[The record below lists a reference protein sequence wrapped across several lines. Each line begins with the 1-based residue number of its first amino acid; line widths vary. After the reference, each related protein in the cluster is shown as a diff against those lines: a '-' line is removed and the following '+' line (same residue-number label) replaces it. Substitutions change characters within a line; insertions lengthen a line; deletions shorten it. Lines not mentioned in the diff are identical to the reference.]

1 MPFCGQDWGAILL
14 VDARFHSSSEGALT
28 NRSQLSRWLRGGI
41 REGLHPADSVR
52 ALAAFCAEL
61 RHQPPPGAPCTVLN
75 AAGDA
80 LLPPPRH
87 QPPPPP
93 PPPPTT
99 TTRRRRRRR
108 GSGTDA
114 AAAAAAAAPL
124 LSRDERRSGAQQ
136 GPPAPASSPGR
147 RHEPPSSYATG
158 ANFGYGDGAGEGVR
172 GGMDAFFVRHS
183 SPALTA
189 NSALAPL
196 SITIGGGDS
205 GDDTEDFHEDEDED
219 QLSSLDDTD
228 AAARR
233 VTMPYNPAEDDPPEG
248 HSPAAGGGGGGD
260 EVATQHA
267 SAAAA
272 AAVACQPTLAYV
284 EDDDD
289 DEGEWGDDDG
299 DDGGTKTAT
308 IYEEGPLGLDLV
320 DSDAAIVVRA
330 VSGLAAKARLPQIV
344 AGMTLQSW
352 GDQRDG
358 GTGHVVMPR
367 TARQTQQ
374 QLSQHPRPLLLVL
387 REPVAG

>member
-1 MPFCGQDWGAILL
+1 
-14 VDARFHSSSEGALT
+14 
-28 NRSQLSRWLRGGI
+28 
-41 REGLHPADSVR
+41 
-52 ALAAFCAEL
+52 
-61 RHQPPPGAPCTVLN
+61 
-75 AAGDA
+75 
-80 LLPPPRH
+80 
-87 QPPPPP
+87 
-93 PPPPTT
+93 
-99 TTRRRRRRR
+99 
-108 GSGTDA
+108 
-114 AAAAAAAAPL
+114 
-124 LSRDERRSGAQQ
+124 
-136 GPPAPASSPGR
+136 
-147 RHEPPSSYATG
+147 
-158 ANFGYGDGAGEGVR
+158 
-172 GGMDAFFVRHS
+172 MDAFFVRHS

-189 NSALAPL
+189 NSALPPL

-205 GDDTEDFHEDEDED
+205 GDDTEDFHEDEDYGHKID
-219 QLSSLDDTD
+219 YQLSPLDDTD
-228 AAARR
+228 AVARR
-233 VTMPYNPAEDDPPEG
+233 VTMPYDPAEDDPSEG
-248 HSPAAGGGGGGD
+248 HNPAIRLTNVEAEGGGD

-272 AAVACQPTLAYV
+272 AVACQPTLAYV
-284 EDDDD
+284 DDDD
-289 DEGEWGDDDG
+289 DDDDDDGDGEWGDDDG